1 MANGGHPKSES
12 KQTTKPVGQPTGTE
26 QGKKEKK

>member
-12 KQTTKPVGQPTGTE
+12 KQGTKPAEQPAAE
-26 QGKKEKK
+26 QTKSDKK

>member
-12 KQTTKPVGQPTGTE
+12 KQGAKPAGQPAEPTKSD
-26 QGKKEKK
+26 KK